1 MTDDEVLRY
10 IKEGKGLPPLETPE
24 QIPQI
29 PLPQDHRKGEDE
41 IEKIRKELHN
51 IGQELHKLN
60 DNFRRVKK

>member
-1 MTDDEVLRY
+1 MIE
-10 IKEGKGLPPLETPE
+10 LETPE

-29 PLPQDHRKGEDE
+29 PLPQDHRKSEDE

>member
-1 MTDDEVLRY
+1 MIE
-10 IKEGKGLPPLETPE
+10 LETPE
-24 QIPQI
+24 QIPQIPRI